1 MQRVLR
7 IVLIITFMLLLI
19 LWFSTIFNTC
29 NKKNSEELTNEQMDQ
44 ILGDSTDVF
53 DDLGDEFFEDDQEG
67 IEETESSGSV
77 TNLEGGDDV
86 FGDGETES
94 ESDPFSDPE
103 EFTDYTGSESNSES
117 VSNNSNN
124 SGNSSVSSADAA
136 AAYLIVAGSFL
147 VKDNA
152 DRLRNKLVK
161 MGYTAEVK
169 SFDYSQYYSVIAGRY
184 NTRTSANNVA
194 AELKSRGIDCLVQ
207 KKKY

>member
-29 NKKNSEELTNEQMDQ
+29 NKKNNEELTSEQMDEV
-44 ILGDSTDVF
+44 LGDSTDVF
-53 DDLGDEFFEDDQEG
+53 SELGDEFFEDDQG
-67 IEETESSGSV
+67 VLKETESSENV

-86 FGDGETES
+86 FGESSS
-94 ESDPFSDPE
+94 ESVSDPYSDPE
-103 EFTDYTGSESNSES
+103 EFTDYTGSESSSET
-117 VSNNSNN
+117 VSNSTN
-124 SGNSSVSSADAA
+124 SGNTTVTTANDN

-152 DRLRNKLVK
+152 DRLKNKLVK

-184 NTRTSANNVA
+184 NSRSSANNIA

-207 KKKY
+207 KRKY